1 MFCTYDLQHNLS
13 GPAEL
18 PGKAI
23 PVPIPK
29 VNGKRMA
36 RNVHA
41 PTEEE
46 CEQKLAELIK
56 EMKKELGSFGSRKSG
71 LRTENLPPEKHF
83 RREVIFLVCGCCMVK
98 NNLTE

>member
-1 MFCTYDLQHNLS
+1 MLLTKMFCTYDLQHNLS

-36 RNVHA
+36 RNVYA

-46 CEQKLAELIK
+46 CERKLTELIV
-56 EMKKELGSFGSRKSG
+56 EMKKELEPLRARK
-71 LRTENLPPEKHF
+71 KA
-83 RREVIFLVCGCCMVK
+83 C
-98 NNLTE
+98 